1 MNRTMKTIL
10 ALLAGSLLLCQQTQA
25 APISGA
31 IEFGGSATAS
41 GPSGPPDTIHFLN
54 PWHSILGTGSY
65 ATVPTGTATTFG
77 DFTFIGDGTAA
88 MLTAPDMP
96 AWTFTI
102 GTTTYSFDLLALTV
116 GHVTSTSM
124 AISGTGI
131 AHLTGFDPTPASFAL
146 QGAGTSFHFD
156 LSSSTTA
163 TIPEGSTTVL
173 LVLGLVLVGIVTFRQ
188 KLGT

>member
-1 MNRTMKTIL
+1 MKTIL
-10 ALLAGSLLLCQQTQA
+10 ALLAGGLLLCQQTQA
-25 APISGA
+25 APISGS
-31 IEFGGSATAS
+31 IEFFGSATAS
-41 GPSGPPDTIHFLN
+41 GPSGPPCTIHFLD
-54 PWHSILGTGSY
+54 PWHSLAGLGTY
-65 ATVPTGTATTFG
+65 AVVPSLTAATFN

-102 GTTTYSFDLLALTV
+102 GTTTYSFDLLALTN
-116 GHVTSTSM
+116 GHVLPGSM

-131 AHLTGFDPTPASFAL
+131 AHITGFDPTPATFAL
-146 QGAGTSFHFD
+146 QGAGTGFSFT

-188 KLGT
+188 KLMT